1 MEAKISTENLS
12 NYRIVDEAEVL
23 KHAETYRKLC
33 PSNENIFQLAY
44 DNGILYKAAE
54 LTPLYIVD
62 INSNRVGVTAKELIN
77 VTYH

>member
-12 NYRIVDEAEVL
+12 NYRIVDETEVL

-33 PSNENIFQLAY
+33 PDNENVFQLAY
-44 DNGILYKAAE
+44 ENGILYKAAE
-54 LTPLYIVD
+54 LTPMYIVD
-62 INSNRVGVTAKELIN
+62 IVYSRIGVTAKELIN